1 MNDQNH
7 ENLKDL
13 FERFFKPEQAE
24 EAANDVHKADQI
36 FREHP
41 APEPSNKLILGI
53 KAEIAEALSCRK
65 ARLLRRSLYYKT
77 AAVAAAVIVL
87 AAISIRL
94 FEKETTESKSPATT
108 ASMTPKTIWEDDTVT
123 TYGGTSAIIAAEI
136 EEIEGEILALQ
147 LGENSGNGHMNTAE
161 LETKL
166 TEINSDFWK
175 G

>member
-1 MNDQNH
+1 MNDQNQ

-13 FERFFKPEQAE
+13 FERFLEPGQAE

-41 APEPSNKLILGI
+41 APEPSDRLILDI

-65 ARLLRRSLYYKT
+65 ARLLRRSLYYKV

-87 AAISIRL
+87 AAVSIRL
-94 FEKETTESKSPATT
+94 FERETTESKSPITT
-108 ASMTPKTIWEDDTVT
+108 ASVTPKAIWDDDTVT
-123 TYGGTSAIIAAEI
+123 AYGGTSAIVAAEI

-147 LGENSGNGHMNTAE
+147 MGENGGNEHINTTE